1 VQLSLLHIPA
11 IIQHGTMLSLEG
23 FGRWHTS
30 AHILGG
36 WQWRL
41 RSSRTN
47 ALLTEKEPQ
56 PAAELAAWSQWPRR
70 TRGPRRSSKRQ
81 RALRAD
87 AALQAAAVDS
97 VLMRSSNVPF
107 S

>member
-56 PAAELAAWSQWPRR
+56 PAAELAALEPVAAPAERPAKVIQTP
-70 TRGPRRSSKRQ
+70 TRSEPMQHCKPQ
-81 RALRAD
+81 PLP
-87 AALQAAAVDS
+87 L
-97 VLMRSSNVPF
+97 F
-107 S
+107 